1 MEAIIIIVV
10 LWLVL
15 QLIGGTAGKA
25 AQQAVDNAET
35 PAGRVSAG
43 IGGTLLLIALGAL
56 AWLAAVAALLSTAP
70 PK

>member
-35 PAGRVSAG
+35 PAWITQRQ
-43 IGGTLLLIALGAL
+43 
-56 AWLAAVAALLSTAP
+56 AADAAEHEF
-70 PK
+70 